1 MDGHRVLRLGET
13 LRATVDA
20 LPGLWRGAW
29 GAILAAAVIWG
40 IQPLAAGAASLIW
53 APFGL
58 VATLVLA
65 GALGRIAITEDLPQ
79 ARRLGLGPAGLQ
91 FGRPEL
97 RLLGAGLL
105 CAVFLAMILSV
116 VALVLLAL
124 FGMAEL
130 NAQAI
135 ELRQWSAVGPVWK
148 LALLALVTAF
158 ALFAVVAFSVRLSLF
173 APATI
178 GRGHMVSLQSMSIA
192 RGALWPLMIG
202 QAITAIPPLVLTVLS
217 AVGLLSRTSGWIV
230 GAVVLIA
237 VQAPLTTGY
246 LGAAYRRLERWTPL
260 EKPHGRDLL
269 HQ

>member
-20 LPGLWRGAW
+20 LPRLWRGAW
-29 GAILAAAVIWG
+29 GAILLAVVVWS

-79 ARRLGLGPAGLQ
+79 ARRLGLGPAGIQ
-91 FGRPEL
+91 FARPEL

-135 ELRQWSAVGPVWK
+135 EMRQWSAIGPVWK

-158 ALFAVVAFSVRLSLF
+158 ALFAVLAFTVRLALF

-178 GRGHMVSLQSMSIA
+178 GRGHMVSLQSMSVA
-192 RGALWPLMIG
+192 RGAFWPLLVG
-202 QAITAIPPLVLTVLS
+202 LVVTAAPKIALVLLWGVGVLS
-217 AVGLLSRTSGWIV
+217 GTAGWIV
-230 GAVVLIA
+230 FAVVLA
-237 VQAPLTTGY
+237 GVQFPLTMALVGR
-246 LGAAYRRLERWTPL
+246 AYRQLESRTAL
-260 EKPHGRDLL
+260 EGKS
-269 HQ
+269 

>member
-13 LRATVDA
+13 LSATVDA
-20 LPGLWRGAW
+20 LARLWRGAW
-29 GAILAAAVIWG
+29 GAILAAAVVWG

-65 GALGRIAITEDLPQ
+65 GALGRIAVTEDLPQ

-91 FGRPEL
+91 LGRPEL

-135 ELRQWSAVGPVWK
+135 ELRQWSAVGPIWK

-178 GRGHMVSLQSMSIA
+178 GRGQMVSLQSMSIA
-192 RGALWPLMIG
+192 RGAFWPLLVGLIVMAAPKIG
-202 QAITAIPPLVLTVLS
+202 LVLLWG
-217 AVGLLSRTSGWIV
+217 AGLLSGTAGWV
-230 GAVVLIA
+230 VFAVVLTGL
-237 VQAPLTTGY
+237 QAPLTMAFV
-246 LGAAYRRLERWTPL
+246 GAAYRRLEPAPPR
-260 EKPHGRDLL
+260 
-269 HQ
+269 

>member
-13 LRATVDA
+13 LRATIDA
-20 LPGLWRGAW
+20 LPRLWRGAW
-29 GAILAAAVIWG
+29 GAILLAVVVWGAKAWVVGAAGMIWAAV
-40 IQPLAAGAASLIW
+40 
-53 APFGL
+53 GL

-130 NAQAI
+130 NARAI

-178 GRGHMVSLQSMSIA
+178 GRRHMVSLQSMSIA
-192 RGALWPLMIG
+192 RGAFWPLLVGLIVTAAPKIG
-202 QAITAIPPLVLTVLS
+202 LVLLWG
-217 AVGLLSRTSGWIV
+217 AGLLSGTAGWIV
-230 GAVVLIA
+230 FAVVLTGL
-237 VQAPLTTGY
+237 QAPLTMAFV
-246 LGAAYRRLERWTPL
+246 GAAYRPL
-260 EKPHGRDLL
+260 DAQG
-269 HQ
+269 

>member
-13 LRATVDA
+13 LGATVDA
-20 LPGLWRGAW
+20 LPRLWRGGW
-29 GAILAAAVIWG
+29 GAIVAAAVVWG
-40 IQPLAAGAASLIW
+40 IQPLAVGAASLIW

-91 FGRPEL
+91 FARPEL

-135 ELRQWSAVGPVWK
+135 EMRQWSAVGPVWK

-192 RGALWPLMIG
+192 RGAFWPLLVGLVVMSAPKIG
-202 QAITAIPPLVLTVLS
+202 LVLLWG
-217 AVGLLSRTSGWIV
+217 AGLLSGTAGWIV
-230 GAVVLIA
+230 FAVVLTGL
-237 VQAPLTTGY
+237 QAPLTMAFV
-246 LGAAYRRLERWTPL
+246 GAAYRRLEPAPPR
-260 EKPHGRDLL
+260 
-269 HQ
+269 

>member
-1 MDGHRVLRLGET
+1 MNGHRVLRLGET

-20 LPGLWRGAW
+20 LPRLWRGAW
-29 GAILAAAVIWG
+29 GAILAAAVVWG
-40 IQPLAAGAASLIW
+40 IQPLAAGAASPIW

-65 GALGRIAITEDLPQ
+65 GALSRIAITEDLPQ

-91 FGRPEL
+91 FARPEL

-173 APATI
+173 VSATI

-192 RGALWPLMIG
+192 RGAFWPLLAGLMLTAAPKIG
-202 QAITAIPPLVLTVLS
+202 LVLLWGAGMLSGTAGWIMFAVVLTVL
-217 AVGLLSRTSGWIV
+217 
-230 GAVVLIA
+230 
-237 VQAPLTTGY
+237 QAPLTMAFV
-246 LGAAYRRLERWTPL
+246 GAAYRRLEPAPPR
-260 EKPHGRDLL
+260 
-269 HQ
+269 

>member
-13 LRATVDA
+13 LRAA
-20 LPGLWRGAW
+20 FAILPRLWSGAW
-29 GAILAAAVIWG
+29 GAILAAAVVWG
-40 IQPLAAGAASLIW
+40 IQPLAAGAASLMW

-135 ELRQWSAVGPVWK
+135 EMRQWSAVGPVWK
-148 LALLALVTAF
+148 LTLLALVTAF
-158 ALFAVVAFSVRLSLF
+158 ALFAVVAFTVRLSLF

-192 RGALWPLMIG
+192 RGAFWPLLVGLIVTSAPKIG
-202 QAITAIPPLVLTVLS
+202 LVLLWG
-217 AVGLLSRTSGWIV
+217 AGLLSGTAGWV
-230 GAVVLIA
+230 VFEVVLTGL
-237 VQAPLTTGY
+237 QAPLTMAFV
-246 LGAAYRRLERWTPL
+246 GAAYRRLEPAPPR
-260 EKPHGRDLL
+260 
-269 HQ
+269 

>member
-13 LRATVDA
+13 LRATVHA
-20 LPGLWRGAW
+20 LPRLWRGAW
-29 GAILAAAVIWG
+29 GAIVAAAVVWG
-40 IQPLAAGAASLIW
+40 IQPLAVGAASLIW

-91 FGRPEL
+91 FARPEL
-97 RLLGAGLL
+97 RLLGAALL

-130 NAQAI
+130 NAEAI
-135 ELRQWSAVGPVWK
+135 EMRQWSAVGPVWK
-148 LALLALVTAF
+148 LTLLALVTAF
-158 ALFAVVAFSVRLSLF
+158 ALLAVVAFSVRLSLL

-192 RGALWPLMIG
+192 RGAFWPLLVGLIVISAPKIG
-202 QAITAIPPLVLTVLS
+202 LVLLWG
-217 AVGLLSRTSGWIV
+217 AGLLSGTAGWIV
-230 GAVVLIA
+230 FAVVLTGL
-237 VQAPLTTGY
+237 QAPLTMAFV
-246 LGAAYRRLERWTPL
+246 GAAYQRLEPAPPR
-260 EKPHGRDLL
+260 
-269 HQ
+269 

>member
-1 MDGHRVLRLGET
+1 MNGHRVLRLGET
-13 LRATVDA
+13 LWAA
-20 LPGLWRGAW
+20 FAILPRLWRGAW
-29 GAILAAAVIWG
+29 GAILAAAVVWS

-53 APFGL
+53 AAVGL
-58 VATLVLA
+58 VATLVLV

-97 RLLGAGLL
+97 RLLCAGLL

-130 NAQAI
+130 DAQAI

-148 LALLALVTAF
+148 LVLLAAVTVF

-178 GRGHMVSLQSMSIA
+178 GRGQMVSLQSMSIA
-192 RGALWPLMIG
+192 RGAFWPLLVGLMVTSAPKIG
-202 QAITAIPPLVLTVLS
+202 LVLLWG
-217 AVGLLSRTSGWIV
+217 AGLLSGTAGWV
-230 GAVVLIA
+230 VFAVVLTA
-237 VQAPLTTGY
+237 FQAPLT
-246 LGAAYRRLERWTPL
+246 LAFVGAAYRRLDVQ
-260 EKPHGRDLL
+260 G
-269 HQ
+269 

>member
-1 MDGHRVLRLGET
+1 MNGHRILRPGET
-13 LRATVDA
+13 LSAAVRA
-20 LPGLWRGAW
+20 LPRLWRGAW
-29 GAILAAAVIWG
+29 GAILLAAVVWSVK
-40 IQPLAAGAASLIW
+40 PMSAGAAGLIW

-130 NAQAI
+130 NAEAI
-135 ELRQWSAVGPVWK
+135 EMRQWSAVGPVWK
-148 LALLALVTAF
+148 LTLLALVTAF
-158 ALFAVVAFSVRLSLF
+158 ALLAVVAFSVRLSLL

-178 GRGHMVSLQSMSIA
+178 GHGHMVSLQSMSIA
-192 RGALWPLMIG
+192 RGAFWPLLVGLIVISAPKIG
-202 QAITAIPPLVLTVLS
+202 LVLLWG
-217 AVGLLSRTSGWIV
+217 AGLLSGTAGWIV
-230 GAVVLIA
+230 FAVVLTGL
-237 VQAPLTTGY
+237 QAPLTMAFV
-246 LGAAYRRLERWTPL
+246 GAAYRRLEPAPPR
-260 EKPHGRDLL
+260 
-269 HQ
+269 

>member
-1 MDGHRVLRLGET
+1 LDGHRVLRLGET
-13 LRATVDA
+13 LRATVHA
-20 LPGLWRGAW
+20 LPRLWRGAW
-29 GAILAAAVIWG
+29 GAILAAAVVWG

-91 FGRPEL
+91 FARPEL

-148 LALLALVTAF
+148 LALLALVTVF
-158 ALFAVVAFSVRLSLF
+158 ALFAVLAFTVRLSLF
-173 APATI
+173 APATV

-192 RGALWPLMIG
+192 RGAFWPLLVGLIVMAAPKIG
-202 QAITAIPPLVLTVLS
+202 LVLLWG
-217 AVGLLSRTSGWIV
+217 AGLLSGTAGWIV
-230 GAVVLIA
+230 FAVVLTGL
-237 VQAPLTTGY
+237 QAPLTMAFV
-246 LGAAYRRLERWTPL
+246 GAAYRRLEPAPPR
-260 EKPHGRDLL
+260 
-269 HQ
+269 

>member
-29 GAILAAAVIWG
+29 GAILAAAVVWG

-65 GALGRIAITEDLPQ
+65 GALGRIAITEDLLQ

-135 ELRQWSAVGPVWK
+135 ELRPWSAVGPVWK
-148 LALLALVTAF
+148 LTLLALVTAF
-158 ALFAVVAFSVRLSLF
+158 ALFAVVGFSVRLSLF

-178 GRGHMVSLQSMSIA
+178 GRGQMVSLQSMSIA
-192 RGALWPLMIG
+192 RGAFWPLLVGLIVMAAPKIG
-202 QAITAIPPLVLTVLS
+202 LVLLWG
-217 AVGLLSRTSGWIV
+217 AGLLSGTAGWIV
-230 GAVVLIA
+230 FAVVLTGL
-237 VQAPLTTGY
+237 QAPLTMAFV
-246 LGAAYRRLERWTPL
+246 GAAYRRLEPAPPR
-260 EKPHGRDLL
+260 
-269 HQ
+269 

>member
-29 GAILAAAVIWG
+29 GAILAAAVVWG
-40 IQPLAAGAASLIW
+40 VQPLAAGAASLIW
-53 APFGL
+53 APFGI

-91 FGRPEL
+91 FARPEL
-97 RLLGAGLL
+97 HLLGAGLL

-178 GRGHMVSLQSMSIA
+178 GRGQMVSLQSMSIA
-192 RGALWPLMIG
+192 RGAFWPLLVG
-202 QAITAIPPLVLTVLS
+202 LVVTAAPKIALVLLWG
-217 AVGLLSRTSGWIV
+217 VGLLSGTAGWIV
-230 GAVVLIA
+230 FAVVLA
-237 VQAPLTTGY
+237 GVQFPLTMAFV
-246 LGAAYRRLERWTPL
+246 GAAYRRLEPAPPR
-260 EKPHGRDLL
+260 
-269 HQ
+269 

>member
-1 MDGHRVLRLGET
+1 MNGHRVLRLGET
-13 LRATVDA
+13 LSATVDA
-20 LPGLWRGAW
+20 LLRLWRGAW
-29 GAILAAAVIWG
+29 GAILLAAVVWSV
-40 IQPLAAGAASLIW
+40 QPLAAGAASLMW
-53 APFGL
+53 PPFGL

-79 ARRLGLGPAGLQ
+79 ARRLGLGAAGLQ
-91 FGRPEL
+91 LGWPEL

-158 ALFAVVAFSVRLSLF
+158 ALFAVVGFSVRLSVF

-178 GRGHMVSLQSMSIA
+178 GRGQMVSLQSMSIA
-192 RGALWPLMIG
+192 RGAFWPLLVGLIVTAAPKIG
-202 QAITAIPPLVLTVLS
+202 LVLLWG
-217 AVGLLSRTSGWIV
+217 AGLLSGTGGWV
-230 GAVVLIA
+230 VFAVVLTGL
-237 VQAPLTTGY
+237 QAPLTMAFV
-246 LGAAYRRLERWTPL
+246 GAAYRRLEPAPPR
-260 EKPHGRDLL
+260 
-269 HQ
+269 

>member
-1 MDGHRVLRLGET
+1 MDGHRVLRLGEA

-20 LPGLWRGAW
+20 LSRLWRGAW
-29 GAILAAAVIWG
+29 GAILAAAVVWG
-40 IQPLAAGAASLIW
+40 VQPLAFGVAGMIW

-58 VATLVLA
+58 VATLALA

-158 ALFAVVAFSVRLSLF
+158 ALFAVVAFAVRLSLF

-192 RGALWPLMIG
+192 RGAFWPLLVGLIVTS
-202 QAITAIPPLVLTVLS
+202 APKIALVLLWG
-217 AVGLLSRTSGWIV
+217 AGLLSGTAGWIV
-230 GAVVLIA
+230 FAVVLTSL
-237 VQAPLTTGY
+237 QAPLTMAFV
-246 LGAAYRRLERWTPL
+246 GAAYRRLEPAPPR
-260 EKPHGRDLL
+260 
-269 HQ
+269 

>member
-20 LPGLWRGAW
+20 LPRLWRGAW
-29 GAILAAAVIWG
+29 GAILAAAVVWG

-91 FGRPEL
+91 FARPEL

-135 ELRQWSAVGPVWK
+135 TLRQWSAVGPVWK
-148 LALLALVTAF
+148 LTLLALVTAF

-192 RGALWPLMIG
+192 RGAFWPLLVGLIVTSAPKMG
-202 QAITAIPPLVLTVLS
+202 LVLLWG
-217 AVGLLSRTSGWIV
+217 AGLLSGTAGWIV
-230 GAVVLIA
+230 FAVVLTGL
-237 VQAPLTTGY
+237 QAPLTMAFV
-246 LGAAYRRLERWTPL
+246 GAAYRRLEPAPPR
-260 EKPHGRDLL
+260 
-269 HQ
+269 

>member
-13 LRATVDA
+13 LRATVHA
-20 LPGLWRGAW
+20 LPRLWRGGW
-29 GAILAAAVIWG
+29 GAILAAAVVWG
-40 IQPLAAGAASLIW
+40 IQPLAAGVASLIW
-53 APFGL
+53 VPFGL

-79 ARRLGLGPAGLQ
+79 AQRLGLGQAGFQ

-116 VALVLLAL
+116 VALALLAL

-158 ALFAVVAFSVRLSLF
+158 ALFAVLAFSVRLSLF

-178 GRGHMVSLQSMSIA
+178 RRGQMVSLQSMSIA
-192 RGALWPLMIG
+192 RGAFWPLMVGLIVTS
-202 QAITAIPPLVLTVLS
+202 APKIALVLLWG
-217 AVGLLSRTSGWIV
+217 VGLLSGTGGWV
-230 GAVVLIA
+230 VFAVVLTGL
-237 VQAPLTTGY
+237 QAPLTMAFV
-246 LGAAYRRLERWTPL
+246 GAAYRRLEPAPPR
-260 EKPHGRDLL
+260 
-269 HQ
+269 

>member
-13 LRATVDA
+13 LRAA
-20 LPGLWRGAW
+20 FAILPRLWRGAW
-29 GAILAAAVIWG
+29 GAILAAAVVWG
-40 IQPLAAGAASLIW
+40 VQPLAVGVGGLIW

-58 VATLVLA
+58 VATLMLA

-135 ELRQWSAVGPVWK
+135 TLRQWSAVGPVWK
-148 LALLALVTAF
+148 LVLLALVTVF
-158 ALFAVVAFSVRLSLF
+158 ALFAVVAFTVRLSLF

-192 RGALWPLMIG
+192 RGAFWPLLVGLIV
-202 QAITAIPPLVLTVLS
+202 TAAPKIALVLLWG
-217 AVGLLSRTSGWIV
+217 VGLLSGTAGWVVFAIV
-230 GAVVLIA
+230 LTGL
-237 VQAPLTTGY
+237 QAPLTMAFV
-246 LGAAYRRLERWTPL
+246 GAAYRRLEPAPPR
-260 EKPHGRDLL
+260 
-269 HQ
+269 

>member
-1 MDGHRVLRLGET
+1 MNGHRVLRLGET
-13 LRATVDA
+13 LSATVSA
-20 LPGLWRGAW
+20 LPRLWRGAW
-29 GAILAAAVIWG
+29 GAILLAAVVWS
-40 IQPLAAGAASLIW
+40 IQPLAVGVGGLIW

-58 VATLVLA
+58 VATLVLV

-79 ARRLGLGPAGLQ
+79 ARRLGLGRAGFQL
-91 FGRPEL
+91 GRPEL

-135 ELRQWSAVGPVWK
+135 EMRQWSAVGPVWK
-148 LALLALVTAF
+148 LALLGLVTAF
-158 ALFAVVAFSVRLSLF
+158 ALFAVVAFTVRLSLF

-192 RGALWPLMIG
+192 RGAFWPLLVGLIV
-202 QAITAIPPLVLTVLS
+202 TAAPKIALALLWG
-217 AVGLLSRTSGWIV
+217 AGLLSGTTGWIV
-230 GAVVLIA
+230 FAVVLTGL
-237 VQAPLTTGY
+237 QAPLTMAFV
-246 LGAAYRRLERWTPL
+246 GAAYRRLEPAPPR
-260 EKPHGRDLL
+260 
-269 HQ
+269 

>member
-13 LRATVDA
+13 LSATVDA
-20 LPGLWRGAW
+20 LARLWRGAW
-29 GAILAAAVIWG
+29 GAILAAAVVWG
-40 IQPLAAGAASLIW
+40 IQPLAAGVASLMW

-65 GALGRIAITEDLPQ
+65 GALGRISITEDLPQ

-135 ELRQWSAVGPVWK
+135 ELRQWSAVGPIWK

-178 GRGHMVSLQSMSIA
+178 GRGQMVSLQSMSIA
-192 RGALWPLMIG
+192 RGAFWPLLVGLIVTSAPKIG
-202 QAITAIPPLVLTVLS
+202 LVLLWG
-217 AVGLLSRTSGWIV
+217 AGLLSGTAGWIV
-230 GAVVLIA
+230 FAVVLTGL
-237 VQAPLTTGY
+237 QAPLTMAFV
-246 LGAAYRRLERWTPL
+246 GAAYRRLEPAPPR
-260 EKPHGRDLL
+260 
-269 HQ
+269 